1 MVQHNAMAVVL
12 VAALLLCPLVVSA
25 EQYSVGIG
33 RADVTG
39 PAAEVNLMGYA
50 VLNQTAKGIHTR
62 QYARAYVFADSAMQ

>member
-1 MVQHNAMAVVL
+1 MFRYNAMAVVL

-25 EQYSVGIG
+25 EHFVGIG

-39 PAAEVNLMGYA
+39 PAADVNLMGYA

-62 QYARAYVFADSAMQ
+62 QYARAYVFADAAMQ

>member
-1 MVQHNAMAVVL
+1 MFRQYAAAVVF
-12 VAALLLCPLVVSA
+12 VAALLCPLVVSA
-25 EQYSVGIG
+25 EQYFVGIG

-39 PAAEVNLMGYA
+39 PAADVNLMGYA